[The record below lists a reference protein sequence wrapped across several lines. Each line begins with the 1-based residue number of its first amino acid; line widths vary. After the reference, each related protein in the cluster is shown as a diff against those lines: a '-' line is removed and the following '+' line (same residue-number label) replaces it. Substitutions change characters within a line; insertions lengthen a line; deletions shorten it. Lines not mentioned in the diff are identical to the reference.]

1 MNSFLQG
8 KKVLSVA
15 PLRPLPPPTST
26 LVTAAGSGPRSAP
39 ALHEHGSAAPHP
51 TVEVI
56 KEGDKVVRLLMV
68 CSCGERVEIECLYPG
83 NG

>member
-8 KKVLSVA
+8 KKILSVA
-15 PLRPLPPPTST
+15 PLRPMST
-26 LVTAAGSGPRSAP
+26 VAP
-39 ALHEHGSAAPHP
+39 AIQPAVGAKTHAPNGCAGGSQP

-56 KEGDKVVRLLMV
+56 KEGDKVVRLIVV

-83 NG
+83 PG

>member
-8 KKVLSVA
+8 KKVLSIA
-15 PLRPLPPPTST
+15 PLRPMPPPSATVVTS
-26 LVTAAGSGPRSAP
+26 AGSASRPAQAP
-39 ALHEHGSAAPHP
+39 HAHGSEAPHP

-56 KEGDKVVRLLMV
+56 KEGDKVVRLLVV

>member
-15 PLRPLPPPTST
+15 PLRPMATVSSA
-26 LVTAAGSGPRSAP
+26 VSSAANSKPSAP
-39 ALHEHGSAAPHP
+39 TPSHTHSHP
-51 TVEVI
+51 TVEVV
-56 KEGDKVVRLLMV
+56 KEGDKVVRLVVV

-83 NG
+83 AG

>member
-15 PLRPLPPPTST
+15 PLRPMTT
-26 LVTAAGSGPRSAP
+26 LAAAVSPAASSKSVAP
-39 ALHEHGSAAPHP
+39 APLHTHSQP
-51 TVEVI
+51 TVEVV
-56 KEGDKVVRLLMV
+56 KEGDKVVRLVVV

-83 NG
+83 AG

>member
-15 PLRPLPPPTST
+15 PLRPLTPPTATVVS
-26 LVTAAGSGPRSAP
+26 AAGSAPRTAP
-39 ALHEHGSAAPHP
+39 ASHDHAAGASHP

-56 KEGDKVVRLLMV
+56 KEGDKVVRLLVV

>member
-15 PLRPLPPPTST
+15 PLRPMAVASTALPLPGGAKPHSS
-26 LVTAAGSGPRSAP
+26 TAAGHTMAQ
-39 ALHEHGSAAPHP
+39 P
-51 TVEVI
+51 TVEVV
-56 KEGDKVVRLLMV
+56 KEGDKVVRLVVV

-83 NG
+83 AG

>member
-15 PLRPLPPPTST
+15 PLRPMTT
-26 LVTAAGSGPRSAP
+26 IAATVAP
-39 ALHEHGSAAPHP
+39 AASPKPAVAVQPHTHSHP
-51 TVEVI
+51 TVEVV
-56 KEGDKVVRLLMV
+56 KEGDKVVRLIVV

-83 NG
+83 AG

>member
-15 PLRPLPPPTST
+15 PLRPMSGSVPASLTKGTAPHKTS
-26 LVTAAGSGPRSAP
+26 
-39 ALHEHGSAAPHP
+39 SAACSGAHP

-56 KEGDKVVRLLMV
+56 KEGDKVVRLVVV

-83 NG
+83 GS